1 MANKT
6 NLNMSSKLPAITL
19 LDSIALIDSSNAGTI
34 VVTGSHGGRS
44 AAGFVVDVREKPLAV
59 FFNDAGGGKDNAG
72 KVGLEMLQAIGV
84 AAACYSH
91 MSARIGD
98 AQDGLDNGV
107 LTDSN
112 DLAKQAGIKTEM
124 EVSQAIR
131 CIQTL

>member
-34 VVTGSHGGRS
+34 VITGSHGGRS

-107 LTDSN
+107 LTDLN
-112 DLAKQAGIKTEM
+112 ELAKQAGIKTEM